1 MELRR
6 FYFHLL
12 SILLIYRIYGFSF
25 SGRVLM
31 PCAHSQDS
39 YVKMLRNET
48 FDDTIKDG
56 KWVVVFQNVAL
67 DFVTRDE

>member
-1 MELRR
+1 MA
-6 FYFHLL
+6 
-12 SILLIYRIYGFSF
+12 
-25 SGRVLM
+25 
-31 PCAHSQDS
+31 PCADTQDS